1 MGELFRMLRISILA
15 LFSLFVGSLG
25 VNRGSIQ
32 VDGYGEVWVISP
44 DWANVQ
50 VNGNGFTLNG
60 NSRMYFAS
68 RPTDGFDADAYWQI
82 PLMNKEFSYD
92 VDVSN
97 VGCHCNAAAYFIDMP
112 GNNPGAGDWYC
123 DANFGN
129 NIWCPEYDTYEGNKH
144 TLAGTL
150 HTCDG
155 GNGNWNGCDRSGCQ
169 TNIFNVDSN
178 AMCPESRCT
187 INTAMGYRVINTQ
200 NNDKSIIKVQQ
211 GGKEFAFEICN
222 DGGYRQRMAQSY
234 DNMVW
239 SGSLW
244 GGGGID
250 MGWLDGMTGCGGDC
264 NIDGSSV
271 VFSNFRLV
279 DEGSGPGP
287 TPTDPPP
294 GPTNPPGP
302 GCCPGTES
310 FTDPLCN
317 DPTTDPH
324 GGLGC
329 DACGIQDCRI
339 CGGDIY
345 IPCP

>member
-1 MGELFRMLRISILA
+1 MSLRLA
-15 LFSLFVGSLG
+15 LFLFLITFSVTNA

-32 VDGYGEVWVISP
+32 VEGYGEVWVISP

-50 VNGNGFTLNG
+50 VEGNGFTLYG

-68 RPTDGFDADAYWQI
+68 SPTDGFDANSYWQI
-82 PLMNKEFSYD
+82 PLNNKIFSYS

-129 NIWCPEYDTYEGNKH
+129 NIWCPEYDTFEGNKH

-155 GNGNWNGCDRSGCQ
+155 SSNNWSGCDRSGCQ
-169 TNIFNVDSN
+169 TNIFNLDSN

-187 INTAMGYRVINTQ
+187 INTNNWYQLEHRQ
-200 NNDKSIIKVQQ
+200 NSDKSIIWVEQDGREYQ
-211 GGKEFAFEICN
+211 FEICG
-222 DGGYRQRMAQSY
+222 DAGYRQRMAQSY

-250 MGWLDGMTGCGGDC
+250 MNWLDGMTGCGGEC

-271 VFSNFRLV
+271 TFSNFKLL
-279 DEGSGPGP
+279 DEGA
-287 TPTDPPP
+287 TPTTTTQK
-294 GPTNPPGP
+294 PTNPP
-302 GCCPGTES
+302 T
-310 FTDPLCN
+310 
-317 DPTTDPH
+317 DPTTKTTAKTTTTADHKCP
-324 GGLGC
+324 GGSLADC
-329 DACGIQDCRI
+329 IKLCPNQPADMYQDCVNECI
-339 CGGDIY
+339 SLCN
-345 IPCP
+345 

>member
-1 MGELFRMLRISILA
+1 MLAGLVLT
-15 LFSLFVGSLG
+15 LFSLVFSSCDA
-25 VNRGSIQ
+25 VNRGSVQ
-32 VDGYGEVWVISP
+32 VEGYGEVWVISP
-44 DWANVQ
+44 DWANVK
-50 VNGNGFTLNG
+50 VEENGFTLYG

-82 PLMNKEFSYD
+82 PLMDKEFSYS
-92 VDVSN
+92 VNVAN

-200 NNDKSIIKVQQ
+200 
-211 GGKEFAFEICN
+211 
-222 DGGYRQRMAQSY
+222 YY

-329 DACGIQDCRI
+329 AACGIKDCRI